1 MDDGTTELLRAFL
14 DGRDAPCP
22 GCGYNLRNLQGSRC
36 PECGDELALRVG
48 VVEPRQ
54 GALIA
59 GLIGLAA
66 GAGMSGLLI
75 GFAILVDLFR
85 WSGGPDDPPFWFVT
99 IGGFLVEVAALA
111 LWLRLW
117 RRIRRLSVSAKSLLV
132 AACWALTF
140 LNLLVFTIFVR

>member
-1 MDDGTTELLRAFL
+1 MSDGTAELLRAFL
-14 DGRDAPCP
+14 DGRDAACP

-48 VVEPRQ
+48 LVEPRQ

-75 GFAILVDLFR
+75 IYAILISVFHR
-85 WSGGPDDPPFWFVT
+85 WGGPDARFWFLT
-99 IGGFLVEVAALA
+99 TGGFVIEGTAIA
-111 LWLRLW
+111 LWLLEW
-117 RRIRRLSVSAKSLLV
+117 RDIRRLPTGVKSLLV
-132 AACWALTF
+132 SGCWALTF
-140 LNLLVFTIFVR
+140 LNLLVFTMFVR